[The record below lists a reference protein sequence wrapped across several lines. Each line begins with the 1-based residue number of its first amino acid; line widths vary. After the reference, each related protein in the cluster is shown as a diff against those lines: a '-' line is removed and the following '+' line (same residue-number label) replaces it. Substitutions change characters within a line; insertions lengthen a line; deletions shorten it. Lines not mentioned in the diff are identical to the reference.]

1 MNKLDNLKIRKE
13 TPGDYRAVEEMTRE
27 AFWKFWEPNQAI
39 CCEHYLVHLLRTVP
53 TLVPEL
59 NLVAELDGKLAGHI
73 IYTKS
78 KIVDDNGREYETLTF
93 GPITVMPA
101 LQGIGLG
108 QALMRHSFA
117 EAKRLGYRAVL
128 IFGHPSY
135 YPRAGFRPAAEFGIA
150 TSDGHNRDAFMAYP
164 LYDGALD
171 GISGRYYID
180 PVYESA
186 TNEKA
191 LEYDKRFPSKEPFFT
206 TPLNVLLDR
215 LEPDARK
222 ALESTECQSIQMMTA
237 FSEREISS
245 LSGIDRQAI
254 ETIRSV
260 LRWHDVKW

>member
-1 MNKLDNLKIRKE
+1 LNKLQNLNIRLE
-13 TPGDYRAVEEMTRE
+13 TPGDHRAVDEMTRE
-27 AFWKFWEPNQAI
+27 AFWKFWEPDQTI
-39 CCEHYLVHLLRTVP
+39 CCEHYLLHLLRDVP

-78 KIVDDNGREYETLTF
+78 KIVGDDGSEYETLTF
-93 GPITVMPA
+93 GPLTVQPA

-108 QALMRHSFA
+108 QELMRHSFA

-135 YPRAGFRPAAEFGIA
+135 YPRAGFRPAEEFGIA

-171 GISGRYYID
+171 GVSGRYYID
-180 PVYESA
+180 PVYEAA

-191 LEYDKRFPSKEPFFT
+191 LEYDKRFPYKEPFFT
-206 TPLNVLLDR
+206 TPMDMLLDR
-215 LEPDARK
+215 LGPDARK
-222 ALESTECQSIQMMTA
+222 ALENTECQSLQMMTA
-237 FSEREISS
+237 CGEREISS
-245 LSGIDRQAI
+245 LPGIDSQAI
-254 ETIRSV
+254 VTIRSV
-260 LRWHDVKW
+260 LRAHGVRW